1 MRVRQFV
8 KRCGAVGV
16 AVSLSGGA
24 MVQAAQSQAELRGYD
39 YGAAVQ
45 KITQLFWLA
54 ETASVC
60 GWASEEDALKFKH
73 FSVRFLTAHVT
84 GVYRAALLSM
94 VTENGYEAQV
104 RRVAQDGAA
113 HNCTNARWKTGWIAY
128 KAAAEARDTDF

>member
-1 MRVRQFV
+1 MRASLWF
-8 KRCGAVGV
+8 KWCGAVGV
-16 AVSLSGGA
+16 AVSLSSGA
-24 MVQAAQSQAELRGYD
+24 TVHAAQTQAERQGYD

-45 KITQLFWLA
+45 EITQLFWLA

-60 GWASEEDALKFKH
+60 GWASAEDALKFKH
-73 FSVRFLTAHVT
+73 FSVRFLSAHMT

-113 HNCTNARWKTGWIAY
+113 QNCANARWKTGWMAY
-128 KAAAEARDTDF
+128 KAAAEARDADF

>member
-8 KRCGAVGV
+8 KWCGAVGV

-45 KITQLFWLA
+45 EITQLFWLA

-73 FSVRFLTAHVT
+73 FSVRFLSAHMT

-94 VTENGYEAQV
+94 VTGNGYEAQV

-113 HNCTNARWKTGWIAY
+113 HNCHER
-128 KAAAEARDTDF
+128 